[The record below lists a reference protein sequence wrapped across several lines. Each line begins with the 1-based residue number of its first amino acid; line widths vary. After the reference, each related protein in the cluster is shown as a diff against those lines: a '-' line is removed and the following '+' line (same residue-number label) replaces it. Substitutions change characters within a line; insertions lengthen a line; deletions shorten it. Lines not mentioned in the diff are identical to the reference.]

1 LSLRLNIFL
10 PILLIL
16 ILSPQVIFTQSQD
29 DIFSK
34 QEIVG
39 LPLIKNYLTSDY
51 NATPQNWAIVKDKR
65 GIMYFA
71 NTGGV
76 LEYDGVSWRIIE
88 IKNEVVR
95 TLAIDEDG
103 IIYVGGI
110 DEFGYLS
117 PDSTGKMEYTSL
129 ISLLPEDDKEFGDIW
144 SIWPSGRGVFFQST
158 SHLFLLKDPV
168 ASLKGKNRINLKS
181 WKAKTIF
188 NPAFLVNE
196 NYFIPETGI
205 GLLSLEGDSLK
216 VVAGGEQFAN
226 ETIYDMLDFSAP
238 GKNKSEE
245 GKILIGTG
253 ENGFFIY
260 NGKHFTK
267 FITEAD
273 EYVQKNKLYFRGAV
287 LANNIYAFGTQTGG
301 LILINSSGKLLRV
314 INKKNGLSDNTIWFI
329 YPDSSGI
336 LWLGLNNGI
345 ARIIY
350 PSPISLIDSRFGI
363 DGVIF
368 SVNEHN
374 GTLYLSTPNGVY
386 CSSNLSDNKI
396 NSVFRLIN
404 GINSES
410 WEILNLDDHQLV
422 ATTHGVFNIEN
433 NKATRINTKWRFAYS
448 FCKSKV
454 NPKVIYVGLHDGLA
468 KLLFV
473 NGEWTDGGK
482 IPGVSEIITQIEED
496 RDGTLWLSS
505 YNKGILKITTN
516 NAGSNASY
524 TISRYTNVLPG
535 KQFPFIT
542 FGDKMIF
549 GTANGL
555 MSFDK
560 DKNSFYPD
568 SVFGKHFLG
577 GFRVTDIKKDISG
590 NVWIA
595 GSKKNNPEIGR
606 IVFDKKGYKWES
618 FPQLKLILENIPT
631 FSPHKL
637 FPDHFNKNLLWIT
650 QGEKLY
656 RFNINQA
663 VNYQSKQNFIA
674 VIRSVNI
681 NGDSII
687 YAGGFN
693 PADLQKPGKV
703 WKLYAGLNSI
713 EFNYSSSS
721 YFKEGSSKYRFLL
734 EGFDSQWSD
743 WTYETRKE
751 YTNLSSG
758 TYQFKVQAMDILG
771 ELSNE
776 TSITFDIPTPWYKSV
791 WATLLLSLLLIYGIW
806 WAVNLR
812 IRILEKRTI
821 ELEAI
826 VDKRTNEVRK
836 QKDTLEEQARKLLEL
851 DRLKSNFFANI
862 SHEFRTPLTLI
873 MGQIENLLGSSPEA
887 VTQKKLK
894 TALSNSRQLQALINR
909 LLELSKLESGE
920 LKMKVSYT
928 ELNSLL
934 RKILSAFESLT
945 DRQNIKLEFNRYEED
960 IYIYIDREKIEEVF
974 NNLISNAIK
983 FTPEN
988 GKISL
993 SISFENNQK
1002 EYVSI
1007 LVADTGIG
1015 IRQEDLEH
1023 VFDRFYQ
1030 VDSSETREYEGT
1042 GIGLAIVK
1050 ELLQLHK
1057 GTISVSSA
1065 PGKGTQFRVQLPA
1078 GKEQY
1083 LNEPNVEIVEGSK
1096 EIIKNELDT
1105 DFIIP
1110 SADQDKEETDEEDST
1125 KEVILVVEDNFD
1137 MRGYIKEN
1145 LEQNYKVIEAKNG
1158 EEGVRKAFT
1167 SIPDLILTDVMMPA
1181 MNGFELTG
1189 KLKTDNKTSHIPI
1202 IMLTAK
1208 ADEESKLKGLDIG
1221 VDDYLIKPFSTK
1233 ELHARVG
1240 NLIKLRRLLKEKY
1253 KEISAI
1259 NPSEIDAKPIDREFL
1274 AKVFSII
1281 KDHLED
1287 PGFTVTILAEVVGM
1301 SVSQLNRKLNGT
1313 INQSAGKLIRST
1325 KLDYASQ
1332 LLKSKAG
1339 NITEVAYKIGF
1350 SDTPSFTHS
1359 FKEKFGCTP
1368 SEYLKANK

>member
-1 LSLRLNIFL
+1 
-10 PILLIL
+10 
-16 ILSPQVIFTQSQD
+16 
-29 DIFSK
+29 
-34 QEIVG
+34 
-39 LPLIKNYLTSDY
+39 
-51 NATPQNWAIVKDKR
+51 
-65 GIMYFA
+65 
-71 NTGGV
+71 
-76 LEYDGVSWRIIE
+76 
-88 IKNEVVR
+88 
-95 TLAIDEDG
+95 
-103 IIYVGGI
+103 
-110 DEFGYLS
+110 
-117 PDSTGKMEYTSL
+117 
-129 ISLLPEDDKEFGDIW
+129 
-144 SIWPSGRGVFFQST
+144 
-158 SHLFLLKDPV
+158 
-168 ASLKGKNRINLKS
+168 
-181 WKAKTIF
+181 
-188 NPAFLVNE
+188 
-196 NYFIPETGI
+196 
-205 GLLSLEGDSLK
+205 
-216 VVAGGEQFAN
+216 
-226 ETIYDMLDFSAP
+226 
-238 GKNKSEE
+238 
-245 GKILIGTG
+245 
-253 ENGFFIY
+253 
-260 NGKHFTK
+260 
-267 FITEAD
+267 
-273 EYVQKNKLYFRGAV
+273 
-287 LANNIYAFGTQTGG
+287 
-301 LILINSSGKLLRV
+301 
-314 INKKNGLSDNTIWFI
+314 
-329 YPDSSGI
+329 
-336 LWLGLNNGI
+336 
-345 ARIIY
+345 
-350 PSPISLIDSRFGI
+350 
-363 DGVIF
+363 
-368 SVNEHN
+368 
-374 GTLYLSTPNGVY
+374 
-386 CSSNLSDNKI
+386 
-396 NSVFRLIN
+396 
-404 GINSES
+404 
-410 WEILNLDDHQLV
+410 
-422 ATTHGVFNIEN
+422 
-433 NKATRINTKWRFAYS
+433 
-448 FCKSKV
+448 
-454 NPKVIYVGLHDGLA
+454 
-468 KLLFV
+468 
-473 NGEWTDGGK
+473 
-482 IPGVSEIITQIEED
+482 
-496 RDGTLWLSS
+496 
-505 YNKGILKITTN
+505 
-516 NAGSNASY
+516 
-524 TISRYTNVLPG
+524 
-535 KQFPFIT
+535 
-542 FGDKMIF
+542 
-549 GTANGL
+549 
-555 MSFDK
+555 
-560 DKNSFYPD
+560 
-568 SVFGKHFLG
+568 
-577 GFRVTDIKKDISG
+577 
-590 NVWIA
+590 
-595 GSKKNNPEIGR
+595 
-606 IVFDKKGYKWES
+606 
-618 FPQLKLILENIPT
+618 
-631 FSPHKL
+631 
-637 FPDHFNKNLLWIT
+637 
-650 QGEKLY
+650 
-656 RFNINQA
+656 
-663 VNYQSKQNFIA
+663 
-674 VIRSVNI
+674 
-681 NGDSII
+681 
-687 YAGGFN
+687 
-693 PADLQKPGKV
+693 
-703 WKLYAGLNSI
+703 
-713 EFNYSSSS
+713 
-721 YFKEGSSKYRFLL
+721 
-734 EGFDSQWSD
+734 
-743 WTYETRKE
+743 
-751 YTNLSSG
+751 
-758 TYQFKVQAMDILG
+758 
-771 ELSNE
+771 
-776 TSITFDIPTPWYKSV
+776 
-791 WATLLLSLLLIYGIW
+791 LIYGIW

-1287 PGFTVTILAEVVGM
+1287 PGFTVTILAEEVGM